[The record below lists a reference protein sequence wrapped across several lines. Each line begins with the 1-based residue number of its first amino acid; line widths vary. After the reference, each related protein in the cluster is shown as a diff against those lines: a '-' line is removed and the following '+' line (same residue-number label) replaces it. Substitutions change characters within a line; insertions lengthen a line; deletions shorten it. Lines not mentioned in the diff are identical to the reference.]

1 MIVHDKLQT
10 ADQASRPA
18 SNPLRPRCLAEYVGQ
33 EDVLERLAV
42 FLQAARLRAEALD
55 HVLLHGPPGL
65 GKTTLAQVISQELGT
80 SCHMTTAPA
89 LDRPGDLAAILSNLP
104 PHGVLFIDEIHRL
117 SPMVEELLY
126 PALED
131 FRLDVVT
138 GQGSAARAIAL
149 TLPPFTLIGATTRS
163 GLLTT
168 PLRERFGIAIHLGFY
183 STRELGAI
191 IERSAGISSIPITPG
206 GAMEIARRSRGTP
219 RTANRLLK
227 RVRDYAEVRSQG
239 MVDEET
245 ARQALD
251 FLGVD
256 RAGLDGLDRRFLSA
270 LVERLDGGPAGIDTL
285 AAILGEERD
294 TLEDV
299 VEPYLL
305 QEGYVVRTPRG
316 RLATEAAYQC
326 MGLPALVGAKQEAR
340 DVASGKRS
348 RVKPDG
354 TL

>member
-1 MIVHDKLQT
+1 MIVHDTLR
-10 ADQASRPA
+10 AGVREEGPA
-18 SNPLRPRCLAEYVGQ
+18 TNPLRPKCLAEYVGQ
-33 EDVLERLAV
+33 HEVLERLTV
-42 FLQAARLRAEALD
+42 FLEAARLRGEALD

-65 GKTTLAQVISQELGT
+65 GKTTLAQVISRELGT

-89 LDRPGDLAAILSNLP
+89 LDRPADLAAILSNLP

-138 GQGSAARAIAL
+138 GQGAAARAIAL
-149 TLPPFTLIGATTRS
+149 SLPPFTLIGATTRS

-183 STRELGAI
+183 STPELGAI
-191 IERSAGISSIPITPG
+191 VQRSADLSTIAITPG
-206 GAMEIARRSRGTP
+206 GALEIARRSRGTP

-227 RVRDYAEVRSQG
+227 RVRDFAQVRSQG
-239 MVDEET
+239 VVDEET

-256 RAGLDGLDRRFLSA
+256 RAGLDGLDRRFLAA
-270 LVERLDGGPAGIDTL
+270 LLERLDGGPAGIETL

-316 RLATEAAYQC
+316 RLATAAAYQC
-326 MGLPALVGAKQEAR
+326 MGLQALVDGKKEQAIPGRSKQM
-340 DVASGKRS
+340 KRHE
-348 RVKPDG
+348 

>member
-1 MIVHDKLQT
+1 MIVHDGLRAAGST
-10 ADQASRPA
+10 PGPVT
-18 SNPLRPRCLAEYVGQ
+18 NPLRPRSLAEYVGQ
-33 EDVLERLAV
+33 EDVLERLTV
-42 FLQAARLRAEALD
+42 FLQAARLRGEALD

-65 GKTTLAQVISQELGT
+65 GKTTLAQVISLELGA

-138 GQGSAARAIAL
+138 GQGPAARAL
-149 TLPPFTLIGATTRS
+149 GLSLPPFTMIGATTRS

-183 STRELGAI
+183 STRELSAI
-191 IERSAGISSIPITPG
+191 IERTAGISAVTITSG

-227 RVRDYAEVRSQG
+227 RVRDYADVRSQG
-239 MVDEET
+239 VVDEET
-245 ARQALD
+245 ARKALD

-256 RAGLDGLDRRFLSA
+256 RAGLDGLDRRFLA
-270 LVERLDGGPAGIDTL
+270 TLLERLNGGPAGIETL

-316 RLATEAAYQC
+316 RLATAAAYQY
-326 MGLPALVGAKQEAR
+326 MGLHGLVTMAETPPRKTKMKQDDAL
-340 DVASGKRS
+340 
-348 RVKPDG
+348 
-354 TL
+354 